1 MKYISVCAFCMS
13 CCKRCHP
20 ISLYVRSMFL
30 EDVIFNVIFNWLLKV
45 RLLNVA
51 IIGSIVV
58 VVYCMYPDRN
68 LMNVCSEFLVEILYI
83 LLKFQLFWSP
93 PVIEHSCIF

>member
-1 MKYISVCAFCMS
+1 
-13 CCKRCHP
+13 
-20 ISLYVRSMFL
+20 MFL

-58 VVYCMYPDRN
+58 VVYCMYLDRN

-83 LLKFQLFWSP
+83 LLKFQLIWSP